1 MVERLLEA
9 GANVQLVDVRGYTA
23 LQCAAE
29 GGHMGPFCCLLK
41 AGCDPLAGDHAGV
54 TVLQSACQGGAVEI
68 VQHLM
73 QLGAQPLT
81 KSLLGRDALHYAA
94 LGQCSEALHVA
105 SVGYC
110 VCHILQMSDFL
121 CEVHSM
127 QCVLQCIQVSSRL
140 LTRRHTTGKVPK
152 LLEAAVCPVLCCN
165 LCCRLKNIARFRKNY
180 GEPDRVCMKCKA
192 CSASCDICLLQICCW
207 FLV

>member
-29 GGHMGPFCCLLK
+29 GGHMGPFRCLLK

-54 TVLQSACQGGAVEI
+54 TVLHSACQGGAVEI

-94 LGQCSEALHVA
+94 LGQCSVPPCGFCR
-105 SVGYC
+105 VVC
-110 VCHILQMSDFL
+110 VPHPADVKFL
-121 CEVHSM
+121 
-127 QCVLQCIQVSSRL
+127 
-140 LTRRHTTGKVPK
+140 T
-152 LLEAAVCPVLCCN
+152 
-165 LCCRLKNIARFRKNY
+165 
-180 GEPDRVCMKCKA
+180 
-192 CSASCDICLLQICCW
+192 
-207 FLV
+207 